1 MPDRRLDPGPGAP
14 ARAGGAGQVRARVQ
28 FPARHHRGAGRAGR
42 RRRPRPSDAILAG
55 PFFAPRFAQR
65 SEKLYRALSDLDAGR
80 IDRRLQRQA
89 VRNRV
94 GHGQRQGVPRRAA
107 RGVSGTAGNRRIRFY
122 SGLRS
127 ANLTTLPHFAISAA
141 MKLPKS
147 AGEPV
152 ITMAPKSASLP
163 LSAGSASTA
172 LVSRL
177 SLSMISAGVP
187 VGAPMPAQDTA
198 S

>member
-42 RRRPRPSDAILAG
+42 RRRPRPSDPILAG
-55 PFFAPRFAQR
+55 AFFAPRLAER
-65 SEKLYRALSDLDAGR
+65 GEELHRAFSDFDARR
-80 IDRRLQRQA
+80 IDRRHQRQA
-89 VRNRV
+89 VRNRL
-94 GHGQRQGVPRRAA
+94 GHGERQGIPRRAT
-107 RGVSGTAGNRRIRFY
+107 RGVSGAADSRRIELY
-122 SGLRS
+122 SGLRF
-127 ANLTTLPHFAISAA
+127 ANLTTLPHFSISAA

-152 ITMAPKSASLP
+152 ITMAPNSASLP
-163 LSAGSASTA
+163 LSTESVSAA
-172 LVSRL
+172 LVSWL